1 MILYEE
7 IFDNYHYDIEDI
19 DSLIDMMIREMLF
32 YIIFD

>member
-7 IFDNYHYDIEDI
+7 IFSNYYESQEI
-19 DSLIDMMIREMLF
+19 DSLIDMLIREMLF